1 MIEGWDGTDFSGA
14 KLACL
19 LDNQI
24 LVYRRDD
31 KPGIPWP
38 GLIDLPGG
46 GREGDESPAQ
56 CALREL
62 QEEFGLII
70 AERRIIWARSHPS
83 MHPPGGVG
91 WFLAVRIT
99 PADVAAIKF
108 GDEGRDPQ
116 LLEIGAF
123 LSAPD
128 SITSL
133 QQRLQLMLGI
143 APADRVSGYHTGKT
157 SLFP

>member
-1 MIEGWDGTDFSGA
+1 MIVQWDGADFAGA

-19 LDNQI
+19 LDDHI
-24 LVYRRDD
+24 LTYRRDS

-46 GREGDESPAQ
+46 GREGSESPAQ

-62 QEEFGLII
+62 HEEFGLDLP
-70 AERRIIWARSHPS
+70 EGRIIWTQAFPS
-83 MHPPGGVG
+83 MHPPGRTG
-91 WFLAVRIT
+91 WLLALHLDRSE
-99 PADVAAIKF
+99 VAAIRF

-116 LLEIGAF
+116 LLEIGVF

-128 SITSL
+128 AVAPL
-133 QQRLQLMLGI
+133 QDRMRRLL
-143 APADRVSGYHTGKT
+143 ADQAGVAVLGYHTGKT